1 MKQIYRTSSRSA
13 EPPAEPAEPVVPPAV
28 SATGQRL
35 DTILDDIS
43 DVLET
48 DALTF
53 VQSYAQEGGQ

>member
-13 EPPAEPAEPVVPPAV
+13 EPAEPAEPVVPPAI
-28 SATGQRL
+28 AGTGQRL
-35 DTILDDIS
+35 DSILDDIS
-43 DVLET
+43 EVLET

>member
-1 MKQIYRTSSRSA
+1 MQQVHRTSSRSA
-13 EPPAEPAEPVVPPAV
+13 DPAEPVEPPQPPPAAA
-28 SATGQRL
+28 SAQRL
-35 DTILDDIS
+35 DSILDDIS